1 VHGTLARHFLL
12 PQLPKFLA
20 EYPGIELY
28 MSEGDRL
35 VDLVREGID
44 CVLRVGDVQ
53 VSDMVA
59 RRVAMLDE
67 VTVAAPAYIERFGMP
82 ESIESLNGHR
92 MIGFHS
98 SASGNVLPLE
108 FMVGGV
114 LRNVTLPAT
123 LSVNG
128 AESYAAAAR
137 LGLGLIQAP
146 RYHLEEDLRR
156 GTLVTVLADYPPSPS
171 PVSLL
176 YPRNRQL
183 SPRVRVFIDWLVREM
198 GRKASD

>member
-1 VHGTLARHFLL
+1 VQGTLARYFLL
-12 PQLPKFLA
+12 PQLPEFLA

-44 CVLRVGDVQ
+44 CVLRVGAVQ
-53 VSDMVA
+53 ESDMVA
-59 RRVAMLDE
+59 RRVAMLEE
-67 VTVAAPAYIERFGMP
+67 VTVAAPAYVERFGMP
-82 ESIESLNGHR
+82 QSIDELDGHR

-98 SASGNVLPLE
+98 SATGNVLPLE
-108 FMVGGV
+108 FLVHGV
-114 LRNVTLPAT
+114 LRTVTLPAT

-128 AESYAAAAR
+128 ADSYAAAAR

-146 RYHLEEDLRR
+146 RYRFEDDLLR

-171 PVSLL
+171 PVSVL

-183 SPRVRVFIDWLVREM
+183 APRVRVFIDWLVQVM
-198 GRKASD
+198 GRKSS

>member
-1 VHGTLARHFLL
+1 
-12 PQLPKFLA
+12 
-20 EYPGIELY
+20 
-28 MSEGDRL
+28 
-35 VDLVREGID
+35 
-44 CVLRVGDVQ
+44 
-53 VSDMVA
+53 
-59 RRVAMLDE
+59 
-67 VTVAAPAYIERFGMP
+67 
-82 ESIESLNGHR
+82 
-92 MIGFHS
+92 
-98 SASGNVLPLE
+98 
-108 FMVGGV
+108 MVGGV
-114 LRNVTLPAT
+114 LRNATLPAT